1 MSVNLALPHLIV
13 IPEDNANRE
22 IANGFRLIIEK
33 NDRQF
38 LMKKPARGWPNGR
51 YELVALSDSTGHLQ
65 KYKSSHAALIVDF
78 DGKRERGSEI
88 KQLVSEEV
96 IDRVFVIGVLSEPE
110 KLRNATGMKFE
121 QLGIQIAEGC
131 KDSSI
136 NFWQH
141 DLLAHNIEE
150 IRRLS
155 GAVRDIFFNPANNI

>member
-1 MSVNLALPHLIV
+1 MSVNLFLPHLIV

-38 LMKKPARGWPNGR
+38 LIKKLARGWPNGR
-51 YELVALSDSTGHLQ
+51 NELVALSDSTGHLQ

-88 KQLVSEEV
+88 KQMVAEGV
-96 IDRVFVIGVLSEPE
+96 RDRVFVIGVLTEPE
-110 KLRNATGMKFE
+110 ELRNVTRMKFE
-121 QLGIQIAEGC
+121 QLGSQIGEGC
-131 KDSSI
+131 KGSSI
-136 NFWQH
+136 GFWQH
-141 DLLAHNIEE
+141 DLLVHNIEE

-155 GAVRDIFFNPANNI
+155 GAVRDIFFNGTNNI